1 LSNLSVAGFAAT
13 APLLGEVASSV
24 SEDDGEVIQSRALP
38 SEQEF
43 KFNVSIPRR
52 RHVLLRGI
60 VLFGQTQ

>member
-1 LSNLSVAGFAAT
+1 MSNLSVAGFAAT

-43 KFNVSIPRR
+43 
-52 RHVLLRGI
+52 
-60 VLFGQTQ
+60 